1 MEENYLS
8 ASYCGT
14 STFFCLLSFAFV
26 LFIMK
31 RFLLIK
37 AILII
42 MMSTGLQ
49 AADTLRIAP
58 CDFVST
64 NIFGDMICLARETG
78 SLRRYV
84 NDKLVDTYQSDQRSD
99 QPLLQQ
105 PGQPVFDGADR
116 IYLLDKANNTVIGWD
131 RFLNLY
137 SVTDLDDDIVSTSAF
152 TVTSEHDWL
161 IYDDFYG
168 QILQILPGERFH
180 TTWGDKPVSGSIE
193 LMTYND
199 LVIIHQIDPA
209 ILRIADVNGTT
220 LQEYA
225 LPQDINVERIF
236 PLSGSSFALAGTS
249 GVFIWKPG
257 DQSLRY
263 LSDMKNTVY
272 CQTYKNAY
280 RCISREG
287 VVITIP

>member
-1 MEENYLS
+1 MEENYLPGV
-8 ASYCGT
+8 CRGT

-31 RFLLIK
+31 RFIIIF
-37 AILII
+37 AILITI
-42 MMSTGLQ
+42 LSSGLQ
-49 AADTLRIAP
+49 AADTLHIAP
-58 CDFVST
+58 CDFVAT
-64 NIFGDMICLARETG
+64 NIFGEMISLSSEAAV
-78 SLRRYV
+78 LRRYV
-84 NDKLVDTYQSDQRSD
+84 NNKLTDTYQSDQRSD
-99 QPLLQQ
+99 QPLLQD

-116 IYLLDKANNTVIGWD
+116 IYLLDMANNTVIGWD
-131 RFLNLY
+131 RFLNIY
-137 SVTDLDDDIVSTSAF
+137 SVTDLDDDLISTSAF

-168 QILQILPGERFH
+168 QILQILPGEHFH

-193 LMTYND
+193 LMTYHD
-199 LVIIHQIDPA
+199 LVIVHQIDPA

-220 LQEYA
+220 LKEYD
-225 LPQDINVERIF
+225 LPQDIDIERLF
-236 PLSGSSFALAGTS
+236 PLSEKSFALTGSS
-249 GVFIWKPG
+249 GVFIWKPQ

-272 CQTYKNAY
+272 CQKIKNAY